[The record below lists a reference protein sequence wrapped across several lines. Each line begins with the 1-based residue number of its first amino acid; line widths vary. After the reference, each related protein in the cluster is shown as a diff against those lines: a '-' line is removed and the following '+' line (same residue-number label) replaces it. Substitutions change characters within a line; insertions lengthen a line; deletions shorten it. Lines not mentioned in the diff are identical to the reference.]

1 MFKLFICTALIY
13 LPIAIPCGML
23 CFFVVRRSLQ
33 QENRIVRIV
42 VRAGFLLC
50 LAMLTAGII
59 YGVLR
64 FSGTVMFAADN
75 YISYNWFDTSWR
87 DDGFKYIYGCGTV
100 FMGFVTAFLL
110 ETRNVKK

>member
-1 MFKLFICTALIY
+1 MWDALFFCCSAEFTT
-13 LPIAIPCGML
+13 
-23 CFFVVRRSLQ
+23 
-33 QENRIVRIV
+33 ENRIVRIV